1 MDLRELKKE
10 VHALPNFSEHL
21 QKFQQ
26 NWIKPV
32 RTNTNKHLPFLQK
45 LPEEKKQKIN
55 DILYAVQKTVKEL
68 EYAQVLNQ
76 KLQEYSR
83 HLIELKL
90 TTLNGDKAKAN
101 YLTNLLLHDEFVNTP
116 HLIEDI
122 KSLEKNLKSLSC
134 KYHHA
139 NSLIQKEAPLE
150 ETVQFMHLPH
160 QEHLQK
166 LLHTAKKQKMLV
178 KGLGEHFIALAKETR
193 RRKWN

>member
-10 VHALPNFSEHL
+10 VHALPDFSEHL

-101 YLTNLLLHDEFVNTP
+101 YLTNLLLHDEFVNTT

-139 NSLIQKEAPLE
+139 NSLIQKEAPLDE
-150 ETVQFMHLPH
+150 AVQFLHLPH

-166 LLHTAKKQKMLV
+166 LLQTAKKQKMLV

>member
-10 VHALPNFSEHL
+10 VHSLPNFSEHL

-32 RTNTNKHLPFLQK
+32 RTNTNKQLPFLQNIS
-45 LPEEKKQKIN
+45 EEKKQKIN
-55 DILYAVQKTVKEL
+55 DTLYAVQKTVKEL

-116 HLIEDI
+116 HLIEEI
-122 KSLEKNLKSLSC
+122 KSLEKTSN
-134 KYHHA
+134 
-139 NSLIQKEAPLE
+139 
-150 ETVQFMHLPH
+150 
-160 QEHLQK
+160 
-166 LLHTAKKQKMLV
+166 
-178 KGLGEHFIALAKETR
+178 HFLTNIITPIV
-193 RRKWN
+193 